1 MELAKKNIAVVGL
14 GRTGIALARF
24 LKKRGAAVVATDMAA
39 EKDLGP
45 QVQELRQ
52 MGITL
57 ELGRQSP
64 EVFQQTDLIVLSP
77 GVPHTIEP
85 VVRAQQRGT
94 PVVGEIE
101 LASRFIKEPIVAVTG
116 TNGKTTTTELLG
128 DMLKRSGLDVF
139 VGGNIGNPL
148 IGYLDQGQPADV
160 IVAEI
165 SSFQLDTIDRF
176 RPKIAVLLNITSD
189 HLDRYPDFEAYAASK
204 MRLFKNQCP
213 SDIAVLNGSDPLVRS
228 LTTGLKNIKLI
239 YPEPGQNENGAVIN
253 GNQIYFQINN
263 SGPLNLDGQNQW
275 SLNLSDIK
283 LRGRHNLENACAA
296 GLAAIAA
303 GARPEAIRE
312 TLDRFHGG
320 AHRLEYLD
328 TIQDVAYFNDSKAT
342 NVDAVIKAVQSFSQP
357 VVLIMGG
364 LDKGSN
370 FESLR
375 EILPRHI
382 KNLIVM
388 GHAAGLIRTAL
399 ENLTPTITATSMAD
413 AVNQAQKVVSPGEV
427 VLLSPGCASF
437 DMYDSYAQR
446 GEDFRKEVLKLK

>member
-1 MELAKKNIAVVGL
+1 MELAEKNIAVVGL

-39 EKDLGP
+39 EKDLEP

-85 VVRAQQRGT
+85 VVRAQKSGT

-148 IGYLDQGQPADV
+148 IGYVDQGQPADV

-189 HLDRYPDFEAYAASK
+189 HLDRYPDFEAYTASK
-204 MRLFKNQCP
+204 MRLFENQYP

-239 YPEPGQNENGAVIN
+239 YPEPGQNEDGAVIN

-320 AHRLEYLD
+320 RQPMWMRL
-328 TIQDVAYFNDSKAT
+328 
-342 NVDAVIKAVQSFSQP
+342 
-357 VVLIMGG
+357 
-364 LDKGSN
+364 
-370 FESLR
+370 
-375 EILPRHI
+375 
-382 KNLIVM
+382 
-388 GHAAGLIRTAL
+388 
-399 ENLTPTITATSMAD
+399 
-413 AVNQAQKVVSPGEV
+413 
-427 VLLSPGCASF
+427 
-437 DMYDSYAQR
+437 
-446 GEDFRKEVLKLK
+446 